1 MNDKIWT
8 IGRILKWTEQY
19 FRDKGIESPRLD
31 AEVLLAH
38 VLEKQRIYLYV
49 HFDEPLQ
56 PAELAAYR
64 EMIKQRVLR
73 VPVAQILGE
82 KEFMGLTFKVTADT
96 LVPRPDTEILVQ
108 AAVERLKAMKGE
120 KTATGV
126 LADES
131 AAEEPAEGQPVGGA
145 DAEQEVAEPLHIAD
159 IGTGSGAICLS
170 VLRYLADTVADTVD
184 ISPAARAVAEENA
197 ASLGLADRVTFH
209 TGDLLQPLVGMT
221 FAAILSNPPY
231 IPEADIA
238 TLAPEVRLKEPHT
251 ALSGGQDG
259 LDFYRRLAKEAP
271 AMLVPGGFMA
281 FEVGIHQ
288 AEPVAAL
295 AKANPLIARTEILP
309 DYAGIDRVVV
319 AWRTKECQ

>member
-19 FRDKGIESPRLD
+19 FKDKGIESPRLD

-120 KTATGV
+120 AKAPEDEA
-126 LADES
+126 LADGEEASS
-131 AAEEPAEGQPVGGA
+131 AADRDEAAA
-145 DAEQEVAEPLHIAD
+145 DVSQEPLRIAD

-170 VLRYLADTVADTVD
+170 VLRYLAGTVADTVD

-197 ASLGLADRVTFH
+197 ASLGLQDRVTFH

-251 ALSGGQDG
+251 ALSGGRDG

-319 AWRTKECQ
+319 GWRKT

>member
-19 FRDKGIESPRLD
+19 FKDKGIESPRLD

-56 PAELAAYR
+56 PGELAAYR
-64 EMIKQRVLR
+64 EMVKQRVLH

-120 KTATGV
+120 KSATGV

-131 AAEEPAEGQPVGGA
+131 AAEEPAEGQPAGGA

-170 VLRYLADTVADTVD
+170 VLHYLADTVADTVD
-184 ISPAARAVAEENA
+184 ISPAARAVAEENT

>member
-19 FRDKGIESPRLD
+19 FKDKRIESPRLD

-120 KTATGV
+120 AKAPEDEA
-126 LADES
+126 LADGEEASS
-131 AAEEPAEGQPVGGA
+131 AADRDEAAA
-145 DAEQEVAEPLHIAD
+145 DVSQEPLRIAD

-170 VLRYLADTVADTVD
+170 VLRYLAGTVADTVD

-251 ALSGGQDG
+251 ALSGGRDG

-319 AWRTKECQ
+319 GWRKT

>member
-19 FRDKGIESPRLD
+19 FKDKGIESPRLD

-56 PAELAAYR
+56 PGELAAYR
-64 EMIKQRVLR
+64 EMIKKRVLR

-108 AAVERLKAMKGE
+108 AAVDRLRAMAG
-120 KTATGV
+120 
-126 LADES
+126 
-131 AAEEPAEGQPVGGA
+131 EEP
-145 DAEQEVAEPLHIAD
+145 LRFAD

-170 VLRYLADTVADTVD
+170 VLHYLAGTVADTVD

-209 TGDLLQPLVGMT
+209 TGDLLQPLSGIS

-238 TLAPEVRLKEPHT
+238 KLAPEVRLKEPHT

-259 LDFYRRLAKEAP
+259 LDFYRRLAEEAP
-271 AMLVPGGFMA
+271 AMLVPGGFTA

-288 AEPVAAL
+288 AGVVADL
-295 AKANPLIARTEILP
+295 LKANPLIDRTEILP

-319 AWRTKECQ
+319 GWRKN

>member
-19 FRDKGIESPRLD
+19 FKDKGIESPRLD

-120 KTATGV
+120 AKAPEDEA
-126 LADES
+126 LADGEEASS
-131 AAEEPAEGQPVGGA
+131 AADRDEAAVDVSQ
-145 DAEQEVAEPLHIAD
+145 EPLRIAD

-170 VLRYLADTVADTVD
+170 VLRYLAGTVADTVD

-197 ASLGLADRVTFH
+197 ASLGLQDRVTFH
-209 TGDLLQPLVGMT
+209 TGDLLQPLRGMT

>member
-120 KTATGV
+120 AKAPEDEA
-126 LADES
+126 LADGEEASS
-131 AAEEPAEGQPVGGA
+131 AANRDEAAA
-145 DAEQEVAEPLHIAD
+145 DVSQEPLRIAD

-170 VLRYLADTVADTVD
+170 VLRYLAGTVADTVD

-197 ASLGLADRVTFH
+197 ASLGLQDRVTFH

>member
-19 FRDKGIESPRLD
+19 FKDKGIESPRLD

-56 PAELAAYR
+56 PGELAAYR
-64 EMIKQRVLR
+64 EMVKQRVLR

-120 KTATGV
+120 AKAPEDEA
-126 LADES
+126 LADGEEASS
-131 AAEEPAEGQPVGGA
+131 AANRDEAAVDVSQ
-145 DAEQEVAEPLHIAD
+145 EPLRIAD

-170 VLRYLADTVADTVD
+170 VLRYLAGAVADTVD

-238 TLAPEVRLKEPHT
+238 GLAPEVRLKEPHT

>member
-19 FRDKGIESPRLD
+19 FKDKGIESPRLD

-120 KTATGV
+120 AKAPEDEA
-126 LADES
+126 LADGEEASS
-131 AAEEPAEGQPVGGA
+131 AADRDEAAA
-145 DAEQEVAEPLHIAD
+145 DVSQEPLRIAD

-170 VLRYLADTVADTVD
+170 VLRYLAGTVADTVD

-231 IPEADIA
+231 IPEVDIE
-238 TLAPEVRLKEPHT
+238 TLAPEVRLTEPHT
-251 ALSGGQDG
+251 ALSGGPDG

>member
-19 FRDKGIESPRLD
+19 FKDKGIESPRLD

-56 PAELAAYR
+56 PGELAAYR
-64 EMIKQRVLR
+64 EMIKKRVLR

-108 AAVERLKAMKGE
+108 AAVDRLKAMAG
-120 KTATGV
+120 
-126 LADES
+126 
-131 AAEEPAEGQPVGGA
+131 EEP
-145 DAEQEVAEPLHIAD
+145 LRFAD

-170 VLRYLADTVADTVD
+170 VLHYLSDTVADTVD

-197 ASLGLADRVTFH
+197 ASLGLADRITFH
-209 TGDLLQPLVGMT
+209 TGDLLQPLSGIS
-221 FAAILSNPPY
+221 FAAILANPPY
-231 IPEADIA
+231 IPEADIVK
-238 TLAPEVRLKEPHT
+238 LAPEVRLKEPHT

-259 LDFYRRLAKEAP
+259 LDFYRRLANEAP
-271 AMLVPGGFMA
+271 AMLVPGGFTA

-288 AEPVAAL
+288 AGDVAGL
-295 AKANPLIARTEILP
+295 LKANPLIDRTEILP

-319 AWRTKECQ
+319 GWRKN

>member
-19 FRDKGIESPRLD
+19 FKDKGIESPRLD

-120 KTATGV
+120 AKTPEDEV
-126 LADES
+126 LADGEEASS
-131 AAEEPAEGQPVGGA
+131 AANRDEAAVDVSQ
-145 DAEQEVAEPLHIAD
+145 EPLRIAD

-170 VLRYLADTVADTVD
+170 VLHYLADTAADTVD
-184 ISPAARAVAEENA
+184 ISPEARAVAEENA

-209 TGDLLQPLVGMT
+209 TGDLLQPLRGMT

-231 IPEADIA
+231 ITEADIA
-238 TLAPEVRLKEPHT
+238 GLAPEVRLKEPHT
-251 ALSGGQDG
+251 ALSGGRDG

-319 AWRTKECQ
+319 GWRKT

>member
-19 FRDKGIESPRLD
+19 FKDKGIESPRLD

-120 KTATGV
+120 AKAPEDEA
-126 LADES
+126 LADGEEASS
-131 AAEEPAEGQPVGGA
+131 AADRDEAAA
-145 DAEQEVAEPLHIAD
+145 DVSQEPLRIAD

-170 VLRYLADTVADTVD
+170 VLRYLAGTVADTVD

-231 IPEADIA
+231 IPEVDIE

-251 ALSGGQDG
+251 ALSGGPDG

-271 AMLVPGGFMA
+271 AMLLPGGFMA

>member
-19 FRDKGIESPRLD
+19 FKDKGIESPRLD

-120 KTATGV
+120 AKAPEDEA
-126 LADES
+126 LADGEEASS
-131 AAEEPAEGQPVGGA
+131 AANRDEAAVDVSQ
-145 DAEQEVAEPLHIAD
+145 EPLRIAD

-170 VLRYLADTVADTVD
+170 VLRYLAGTVADTVD

-197 ASLGLADRVTFH
+197 ASLGLQDRVTFH

-295 AKANPLIARTEILP
+295 AKANPLIASTEILP

>member
-19 FRDKGIESPRLD
+19 FKDKGIESPRLD

-56 PAELAAYR
+56 PGELAAYR
-64 EMIKQRVLR
+64 EMVKQRVLH

-108 AAVERLKAMKGE
+108 AAVERLKAMRGE
-120 KTATGV
+120 AKAPEDEA
-126 LADES
+126 LADGEEASS
-131 AAEEPAEGQPVGGA
+131 AANRDEAAVDVSQ
-145 DAEQEVAEPLHIAD
+145 EPLRIAD

-170 VLRYLADTVADTVD
+170 VLHYLADTVADTVD
-184 ISPAARAVAEENA
+184 ISPEARAVAEENA

-238 TLAPEVRLKEPHT
+238 GLAPEVRLKEPHT
-251 ALSGGQDG
+251 ALSGGRDG

-319 AWRTKECQ
+319 GWRKT

>member
-19 FRDKGIESPRLD
+19 FKDKGIESPRLD

-56 PAELAAYR
+56 PGELAAYR
-64 EMIKQRVLR
+64 EMIKKRVLR

-108 AAVERLKAMKGE
+108 AAVDRLRAMAG
-120 KTATGV
+120 
-126 LADES
+126 
-131 AAEEPAEGQPVGGA
+131 EEP
-145 DAEQEVAEPLHIAD
+145 LRFAD

-170 VLRYLADTVADTVD
+170 VLHYLAGTVADTVD

-197 ASLGLADRVTFH
+197 ASLGLADRITFH
-209 TGDLLQPLVGMT
+209 TGDLLQPLSGIS

-231 IPEADIA
+231 LPEADIVK
-238 TLAPEVRLKEPHT
+238 LAPEVRLKEPHT

-259 LDFYRRLAKEAP
+259 LDFYRRLANEAP
-271 AMLVPGGFMA
+271 AMLVPGGFTA

-288 AEPVAAL
+288 AGDVAAL
-295 AKANPLIARTEILP
+295 LKANPLIGRTEILP

-319 AWRTKECQ
+319 GWRKN

>member
-19 FRDKGIESPRLD
+19 FKDKGIESPRLD

-120 KTATGV
+120 AKAPEDEA
-126 LADES
+126 LADGEEASS
-131 AAEEPAEGQPVGGA
+131 AANRDEAAVDVSQ
-145 DAEQEVAEPLHIAD
+145 EPLRIAD

-170 VLRYLADTVADTVD
+170 VLRYLTGTVADTVD

-197 ASLGLADRVTFH
+197 ASLGLQDRVTFH

-295 AKANPLIARTEILP
+295 AKANPLIASTEILP

>member
-120 KTATGV
+120 AKTPEDEV
-126 LADES
+126 LADGEEASS
-131 AAEEPAEGQPVGGA
+131 AANRDEAAVDVSQ
-145 DAEQEVAEPLHIAD
+145 EPLRIAD
-159 IGTGSGAICLS
+159 ISTGSGAICLS
-170 VLRYLADTVADTVD
+170 VLHYLADTAADTVD
-184 ISPAARAVAEENA
+184 ISPEARAVAEENA
-197 ASLGLADRVTFH
+197 ASIGLADRVTFH
-209 TGDLLQPLVGMT
+209 TGDLLQPLRGMT

-238 TLAPEVRLKEPHT
+238 GLAPEVRLKEPHT
-251 ALSGGQDG
+251 ALSGGRDG

-319 AWRTKECQ
+319 GWRKT

>member
-19 FRDKGIESPRLD
+19 FKDKGIESPRLD

-56 PAELAAYR
+56 PGELAAYR
-64 EMIKQRVLR
+64 EMIKKRVMR

-108 AAVERLKAMKGE
+108 AAVDRLKAMAG
-120 KTATGV
+120 
-126 LADES
+126 
-131 AAEEPAEGQPVGGA
+131 EEP
-145 DAEQEVAEPLHIAD
+145 LRFAD

-170 VLRYLADTVADTVD
+170 VLHYLSDTVADTVD

-209 TGDLLQPLVGMT
+209 TGDLLQPLSGISFV
-221 FAAILSNPPY
+221 AILSNPPY

-238 TLAPEVRLKEPHT
+238 KLAPEVRLKEPHT

-259 LDFYRRLAKEAP
+259 LDFYRRLANEAP
-271 AMLVPGGFMA
+271 AMLVPGGFTA

-288 AEPVAAL
+288 AGDVADL
-295 AKANPLIARTEILP
+295 LKANPLIDRTEILP

-319 AWRTKECQ
+319 GWRKN

>member
-19 FRDKGIESPRLD
+19 FKEKGIESPRLD

-56 PAELAAYR
+56 PGELAAHR
-64 EMIKQRVLR
+64 EMIKKRVLR

-108 AAVERLKAMKGE
+108 AAVDRLRAMAG
-120 KTATGV
+120 
-126 LADES
+126 
-131 AAEEPAEGQPVGGA
+131 EEP
-145 DAEQEVAEPLHIAD
+145 LRFAD

-170 VLRYLADTVADTVD
+170 VLHYLADTVADTVD

-209 TGDLLQPLVGMT
+209 TGDLLQPLSGIS

-238 TLAPEVRLKEPHT
+238 KLAPEVRLKEPHT

-259 LDFYRRLAKEAP
+259 LDFYRRLANEAP
-271 AMLVPGGFMA
+271 AMLVPGGFTA
-281 FEVGIHQ
+281 FEVGVHQ
-288 AEPVAAL
+288 AGDVADL
-295 AKANPLIARTEILP
+295 LKANPLIDRTEILP

-319 AWRTKECQ
+319 GWRKN

>member
-19 FRDKGIESPRLD
+19 FKDKGIESPRLD

-64 EMIKQRVLR
+64 EMIKQRVLH

-120 KTATGV
+120 KPVTGV

-131 AAEEPAEGQPVGGA
+131 AAEEPAEGQPAGGA

-170 VLRYLADTVADTVD
+170 VLHYLADTVADTVD

-209 TGDLLQPLVGMT
+209 TGDLLQPLRGMT

-238 TLAPEVRLKEPHT
+238 GLAPEVRLKEPHT
-251 ALSGGQDG
+251 ALSGGRDG

>member
-19 FRDKGIESPRLD
+19 FKDKGIESPRLD

-56 PAELAAYR
+56 PGELAAYR
-64 EMIKQRVLR
+64 EMIKKRVLR

-108 AAVERLKAMKGE
+108 AAVDRLRAMAG
-120 KTATGV
+120 
-126 LADES
+126 
-131 AAEEPAEGQPVGGA
+131 EEP
-145 DAEQEVAEPLHIAD
+145 LRFAD

-170 VLRYLADTVADTVD
+170 VLHYLADTVADTVD

-209 TGDLLQPLVGMT
+209 TGDLLQPLSGIS

-238 TLAPEVRLKEPHT
+238 KLAPEVRLKEPHT

-259 LDFYRRLAKEAP
+259 LDFYRRLANEAP
-271 AMLVPGGFMA
+271 AMLVPGGFTA
-281 FEVGIHQ
+281 FEVGVHQ
-288 AEPVAAL
+288 AGDVADL
-295 AKANPLIARTEILP
+295 LKANPLIDRTEILP

-319 AWRTKECQ
+319 GWRKN

>member
-19 FRDKGIESPRLD
+19 FKDKGIESPRLD

-56 PAELAAYR
+56 PGELAAYR
-64 EMIKQRVLR
+64 EMIKKRVLR

-108 AAVERLKAMKGE
+108 AAVDRLRAMAG
-120 KTATGV
+120 
-126 LADES
+126 
-131 AAEEPAEGQPVGGA
+131 EEP
-145 DAEQEVAEPLHIAD
+145 LRFAD

-170 VLRYLADTVADTVD
+170 VLHYLAGTVADTVD

-197 ASLGLADRVTFH
+197 ASLGLADRITFH
-209 TGDLLQPLVGMT
+209 TGDLLQPLSCL
-221 FAAILSNPPY
+221 LSQSN
-231 IPEADIA
+231 
-238 TLAPEVRLKEPHT
+238 
-251 ALSGGQDG
+251 
-259 LDFYRRLAKEAP
+259 
-271 AMLVPGGFMA
+271 VP
-281 FEVGIHQ
+281 
-288 AEPVAAL
+288 
-295 AKANPLIARTEILP
+295 EILP
-309 DYAGIDRVVV
+309 GLNPGASGTPKKKNREQFD
-319 AWRTKECQ
+319 